1 MVLSYKLRTFRA
13 IFIAC
18 FKYPKNLEHFE
29 KKRWAHSLSKSEI
42 TKSESHRY
50 FSQCF
55 NGYKR
60 QLKSARKHF

>member
-1 MVLSYKLRTFRA
+1 MQFLLHVSNIQKILNILK
-13 IFIAC
+13 
-18 FKYPKNLEHFE
+18 